1 MGTTGKLLRNV
12 NSGTVHVTFNC
23 QTVNTLKKKFSI
35 STKIID
41 VLHFL
46 DNEVQF

>member
-23 QTVNTLKKKFSI
+23 QTVNTLKKNSVSPPKLLMSYT
-35 STKIID
+35 S
-41 VLHFL
+41 
-46 DNEVQF
+46 